1 MPCIF
6 KNLSAGRRRLSKIT
20 QLISMFMKGNLFWQ
34 KNFIGGEWLDKKEKI
49 SVFNPANHNL
59 IGTVPSCDG
68 EDVKNVITVAKN
80 AFDKWKKLAG
90 KERAKILKNWYEL
103 ILKNQEDLAKILTTE
118 QGKPLAEARG
128 EIIYGANFVEWFA
141 EEAKRNYGDTIPA
154 PKQNQKIIT
163 QLEPVGVVAAITPW
177 NFPSAMITRKAA
189 AAMAAGCAVI
199 LKPSELTPFSAL
211 ALAALAK
218 EAGVPDGVFNVIN
231 GDPQIIGA
239 EFCRNELVRKI
250 SFTGSTR
257 VGKLLNEQCAKDLK
271 RVSLELG
278 GSAPFIVFADADL
291 DKAINGLMRAKY
303 RNGGQAC
310 TCVNRIFVE
319 EKIHDEFVKKLL
331 LEIKKLKIGNGLEG
345 MPNMGPMISVAAVK
359 KVERLVEDAI
369 KNGAKCEIGGKII
382 ENLGSQFF
390 APTLLTEVSS
400 DMQIAREEIF
410 GAVAAIQKFTTE
422 EEVIKKS
429 NDTDYGLGSYLYTSD
444 NARIWRI
451 CDALEFGMV
460 AVNDCSFATEVAPF
474 GGIKNSGFGRE
485 GSRLGILEFS
495 QVKTLHWS
503 F

>member
-1 MPCIF
+1 M
-6 KNLSAGRRRLSKIT
+6 
-20 QLISMFMKGNLFWQ
+20 
-34 KNFIGGEWLDKKEKI
+34 
-49 SVFNPANHNL
+49 H
-59 IGTVPSCDG
+59 
-68 EDVKNVITVAKN
+68 
-80 AFDKWKKLAG
+80 
-90 KERAKILKNWYEL
+90 
-103 ILKNQEDLAKILTTE
+103 
-118 QGKPLAEARG
+118 
-128 EIIYGANFVEWFA
+128 
-141 EEAKRNYGDTIPA
+141 
-154 PKQNQKIIT
+154 
-163 QLEPVGVVAAITPW
+163 
-177 NFPSAMITRKAA
+177 
-189 AAMAAGCAVI
+189 
-199 LKPSELTPFSAL
+199 
-211 ALAALAK
+211 
-218 EAGVPDGVFNVIN
+218 
-231 GDPQIIGA
+231 
-239 EFCRNELVRKI
+239 
-250 SFTGSTR
+250 
-257 VGKLLNEQCAKDLK
+257 
-271 RVSLELG
+271 
-278 GSAPFIVFADADL
+278 
-291 DKAINGLMRAKY
+291 AKY